1 MSQAALNARER
12 ETTEK
17 NGRRSNGSQL
27 AGVIFL
33 LMVLGTILWSVWA
46 VIGWMQDAN
55 RLPLSQLVVTGER
68 HYTTNDDIRQAI
80 LALGSP
86 GTFMTQDVNVI
97 QQQIERLPWI
107 KQVSVRKQWPNEL
120 KIHLVEYV
128 PVAHWNDLH
137 MVDADGKSFSIPAER
152 VVNQKMPLLY
162 GPEGSEQDVLQ
173 GYQTMSQA
181 LAAGKFTLK
190 AVAMS
195 ARHSWQ
201 LTLDND
207 VRLELGEMTGWGV
220 YNVLSSFIRD
230 SSNRPTPIKNASLM
244 SIYVMT
250 AVRQSAGRRSLLTSK
265 TVISNRIRHRLNNND
280 QVDGQKTGSWAGN
293 RYCKSRRIGG

>member
-1 MSQAALNARER
+1 MSQAALNTRER
-12 ETTEK
+12 ETAES
-17 NGRRSNGSQL
+17 NNGGRRSNGGQL
-27 AGVIFL
+27 AGIVFL
-33 LMVLGTILWSVWA
+33 LLVAGTILWSAWA
-46 VIGWMQDAN
+46 VVIWMQDAN

-80 LALGSP
+80 LSLGAP
-86 GTFMTQDVNVI
+86 GTFMTQDVNII

-107 KQVSVRKQWPNEL
+107 KQASVRKQWPNEL

-207 VRLELGEMTGWGV
+207 VRLELGRDDRMGRLQRFIALYPRFQQQADADKKRITYVDLRYDSGASVGWAPE
-220 YNVLSSFIRD
+220 FID
-230 SSNRPTPIKNASLM
+230 QQNSNQQQNQAQAK
-244 SIYVMT
+244 
-250 AVRQSAGRRSLLTSK
+250 Q
-265 TVISNRIRHRLNNND
+265 
-280 QVDGQKTGSWAGN
+280 Q
-293 RYCKSRRIGG
+293 

>member
-12 ETTEK
+12 ETAEK
-17 NGRRSNGSQL
+17 TARRSNGSQL
-27 AGVIFL
+27 AGIIFL

-80 LALGSP
+80 LALGAP

-152 VVNQKMPLLY
+152 VVKQKMPLLY

-173 GYQTMSQA
+173 GFQTMSQT
-181 LAAGKFTLK
+181 LSAAKFTLK
-190 AVAMS
+190 SVAMS

-201 LTLDND
+201 VTLDND
-207 VRLELGEMTGWGV
+207 IRLELGRDDRMKRLQRFIDLYPKFQQQAEADKTRISYVDLRYDTGASVGWAPE
-220 YNVLSSFIRD
+220 FID
-230 SSNRPTPIKNASLM
+230 QQNSNQQQNQAQAK
-244 SIYVMT
+244 
-250 AVRQSAGRRSLLTSK
+250 Q
-265 TVISNRIRHRLNNND
+265 
-280 QVDGQKTGSWAGN
+280 Q
-293 RYCKSRRIGG
+293 